1 LIREFNEIKY
11 KNNSYGSSNSNYKEM
26 RKPSEKKEYQEKR
39 SYRELPNHDNTAKR
53 ISKAIT
59 TTLLSAAI
67 VVITAVFGFDFLTLP
82 KTSVKDMFAY
92 KDGENLSVQIV
103 FDEYEESET
112 IDVRLTNDFTSREE
126 KVDFVYE
133 MDGQKC
139 TSVYFEG
146 LRENVTYNIS
156 VYSNLDFIYSRS
168 ISFKSGIGEIKTKL
182 DGVEY
187 YFDDENIYVFGQ
199 VLEFFEDEGINIYLE
214 GDGNFYETS
223 LNDCLEPIKSAG
235 NEPLYFK
242 CEFNGLTPFTEY
254 TLRIGQNYNNIYVA
268 NIRTNHQKPKSVV
281 ERMNYTI
288 ETDGKAIIEGSFL
301 NYYLEDDILVVLK
314 GINTG
319 YSIELYAN
327 DYIEIKDFENGDENS
342 IFIELENIDP
352 SDEYILTLVSYETVL
367 YELRKGPAVSSVIND
382 LTYEF
387 TPNGSTSIISVH
399 LVIGNYNQDDNLV
412 LEVID
417 KTGVVNNSFDVG
429 GYAIRD
435 GDNSDT
441 YTAEISI
448 DNVSYGEEYEL
459 CVMADGKTI
468 YSTYATVPAR
478 VPESE
483 FSSLSA
489 EWRTSIAVIDGTFS
503 KYSEDDEIMI
513 IISGIGNGYYNELN
527 ASDYII
533 DKGTGGEDEKQLFAE
548 IVDLDPS
555 KTYQISIESFGTQLY
570 EAYLDPLY
578 TSEIESFNYQSIDD
592 PTGTSGDSSEII
604 DLTINNFRTDDNLML
619 HVSSADGSYDEY
631 FNIGDNVNQDEND
644 PNKYY
649 ATIGV
654 NGLTKSETYS
664 FVVEACEIEIYNE
677 EIVVG
682 E

>member
-254 TLRIGQNYNNIYVA
+254 TLRIGQNYNNIYVV

-382 LTYEF
+382 LT
-387 TPNGSTSIISVH
+387 
-399 LVIGNYNQDDNLV
+399 
-412 LEVID
+412 
-417 KTGVVNNSFDVG
+417 
-429 GYAIRD
+429 
-435 GDNSDT
+435 
-441 YTAEISI
+441 
-448 DNVSYGEEYEL
+448 
-459 CVMADGKTI
+459 
-468 YSTYATVPAR
+468 
-478 VPESE
+478 
-483 FSSLSA
+483 
-489 EWRTSIAVIDGTFS
+489 
-503 KYSEDDEIMI
+503 
-513 IISGIGNGYYNELN
+513 
-527 ASDYII
+527 
-533 DKGTGGEDEKQLFAE
+533 
-548 IVDLDPS
+548 
-555 KTYQISIESFGTQLY
+555 
-570 EAYLDPLY
+570 
-578 TSEIESFNYQSIDD
+578 
-592 PTGTSGDSSEII
+592 
-604 DLTINNFRTDDNLML
+604 
-619 HVSSADGSYDEY
+619 
-631 FNIGDNVNQDEND
+631 
-644 PNKYY
+644 
-649 ATIGV
+649 
-654 NGLTKSETYS
+654 
-664 FVVEACEIEIYNE
+664 
-677 EIVVG
+677 
-682 E
+682 